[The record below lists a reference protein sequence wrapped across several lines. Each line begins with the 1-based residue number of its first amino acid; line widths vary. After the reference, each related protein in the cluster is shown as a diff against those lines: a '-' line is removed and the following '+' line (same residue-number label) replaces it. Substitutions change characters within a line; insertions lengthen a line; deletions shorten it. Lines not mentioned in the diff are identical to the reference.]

1 MKSVDPGILPQ
12 SVCFSFTPSEL
23 AQKLYFYPT
32 WCGHYYCTSNYF
44 MKRET
49 YPPLLILFIREG
61 KLHVEYENKSFD
73 AVKGE
78 VVLLDCSKPHYYHAY
93 DGLEFLYM
101 HFDGSNSHE
110 ICQHI
115 LEIKGPLIQE
125 DSNILIGRLL
135 YNMVDFY
142 QNGGI
147 ESMFQSS
154 MRIYHIFE
162 YLLKPPVLQTE
173 SETPIEESIHY
184 IRQNYHEPLNLN
196 KLAEIANLSPYYYAH
211 CFKEETGYSPME
223 YVTNTRLEQAKIKL
237 IRTQKN
243 VEEIADEVGY
253 SSSSS
258 FINMFVKKVGR
269 SPKQYRKL
277 HQSHSVLKGK
287 NNSH

>member
-12 SVCFSFTPSEL
+12 SICFSFTPSDL

-32 WCGHYYCTSNYF
+32 WCGHYYCTDNYF

-61 KLHVEYENKSFD
+61 ELYVEYQNQSFN
-73 AVKGE
+73 AQKGD
-78 VVLLDCSKPHYYHAY
+78 VILLDCSKPHYYHARN
-93 DGLEFLYM
+93 GLEFLYM

-142 QNGGI
+142 QNEGI

-269 SPKQYRKL
+269 SPKQYRKF
-277 HQSHSVLKGK
+277 HQNHSVLKSK
-287 NNSH
+287 NNLH

>member
-12 SVCFSFTPSEL
+12 SICFSFTPSDL

-32 WCGHYYCTSNYF
+32 WCGHYYCTDNYF

-61 KLHVEYENKSFD
+61 ELYVEYQNQSFN
-73 AVKGE
+73 AQKGD
-78 VVLLDCSKPHYYHAY
+78 VILLDCSKPHYYHARN
-93 DGLEFLYM
+93 GLEFLYM

-142 QNGGI
+142 QNEGI

-237 IRTQKN
+237 IRTQKTWKKLQMKSAILPAVVLSICLLKKLVVLQN
-243 VEEIADEVGY
+243 NIGN
-253 SSSSS
+253 
-258 FINMFVKKVGR
+258 FIKVI
-269 SPKQYRKL
+269 QF
-277 HQSHSVLKGK
+277 
-287 NNSH
+287 

>member
-12 SVCFSFTPSEL
+12 SICFSFTPSDL
-23 AQKLYFYPT
+23 ARKLYFYPT
-32 WCGHYYCTSNYF
+32 WCGHYYCTDHYF
-44 MKRET
+44 MKRNT
-49 YPPLLILFIREG
+49 YPPLLIVFIREG
-61 KLHVEYENKSFD
+61 KMHVEYENQCFD
-73 AVKGE
+73 AQKGD

-93 DGLEFLYM
+93 NGLEFLYM

-115 LEIKGPLIQE
+115 LETKGALIQE

-135 YNMVDFY
+135 YNMVDYY

-154 MRIYHIFE
+154 MRIYHLFE

-173 SETPIEESIHY
+173 YETPVEQSIHY
-184 IRQNYHEPLNLN
+184 IRRNYSEPLNLT

-211 CFKEETGYSPME
+211 CFKEETGFSPME
-223 YVTNTRLEQAKIKL
+223 YVTNTRLEQAKVKL
-237 IRTQKN
+237 IRTQKT
-243 VEEIADEVGY
+243 VEEIADEIGY

-258 FINMFVKKVGR
+258 FINMFVKKVGY
-269 SPKQYRKL
+269 SPKQYRKF
-277 HQSHSVLKGK
+277 HQSH
-287 NNSH
+287 

>member
-12 SVCFSFTPSEL
+12 SICFSFTPSDL

-32 WCGHYYCTSNYF
+32 WCGHYYCTDNYF

-61 KLHVEYENKSFD
+61 ELYVEYQNQSFN
-73 AVKGE
+73 AQKGD
-78 VVLLDCSKPHYYHAY
+78 VILLDCSKPHYYHARN
-93 DGLEFLYM
+93 GLEFLYM

-142 QNGGI
+142 QNEGI

-223 YVTNTRLEQAKIKL
+223 YVTNTRLEQAKIKI

-269 SPKQYRKL
+269 SPKQYRKF
-277 HQSHSVLKGK
+277 HQSHSVLKSK
-287 NNSH
+287 NNLH

>member
-12 SVCFSFTPSEL
+12 SICFSFTPSDL

-32 WCGHYYCTSNYF
+32 WCGHYYCTDNYF

-61 KLHVEYENKSFD
+61 ELYVEYQNQSFN
-73 AVKGE
+73 AQKGD
-78 VVLLDCSKPHYYHAY
+78 VILLDCSKPHYYHARN
-93 DGLEFLYM
+93 GLEFLYM

-142 QNGGI
+142 QNEGI

-269 SPKQYRKL
+269 FPKQYRKF
-277 HQSHSVLKGK
+277 HQSHSVLKSK
-287 NNSH
+287 NNLH

>member
-1 MKSVDPGILPQ
+1 MKSVDPGFLPQ
-12 SVCFSFTPSEL
+12 SICFSFTPSEL

-32 WCGHYYCTSNYF
+32 WCGHYYCTDNYF

-49 YPPLLILFIREG
+49 YPPLLIVFIREG
-61 KLHVEYENKSFD
+61 ELHVEYQNQCFD
-73 AVKGE
+73 AQKGD
-78 VVLLDCSKPHYYHAY
+78 VVLLDCSKPHYYHARN
-93 DGLEFLYM
+93 GLEFLYM

-184 IRQNYHEPLNLN
+184 IRQNYQESLNLN

-237 IRTQKN
+237 VRTQKTI
-243 VEEIADEVGY
+243 EEIADEVGY
-253 SSSSS
+253 SSSGS

-269 SPKQYRKL
+269 SPKQYRKF
-277 HQSHSVLKGK
+277 HQSH
-287 NNSH
+287 

>member
-12 SVCFSFTPSEL
+12 SICFSFTPSEL

-32 WCGHYYCTSNYF
+32 WCGHYYCTDNYF

-49 YPPLLILFIREG
+49 YPPLLIVFIREG
-61 KLHVEYENKSFD
+61 ELHVAFQNQCFD
-73 AVKGE
+73 AQKGD
-78 VVLLDCSKPHYYHAY
+78 VVLLDCTKSHYYHARN
-93 DGLEFLYM
+93 GLEFLYM

-135 YNMVDFY
+135 YHMVNFY

-184 IRQNYHEPLNLN
+184 IRQNYQESLNLN

-237 IRTQKN
+237 IRTLKT
-243 VEEIADEVGY
+243 VDEIADEVGY

-269 SPKQYRKL
+269 SPKQYRKF
-277 HQSHSVLKGK
+277 HQSH
-287 NNSH
+287 

>member
-12 SVCFSFTPSEL
+12 SICFSFTPSDL
-23 AQKLYFYPT
+23 ARKLYFYPT
-32 WCGHYYCTSNYF
+32 WCGHYYCTDNYF
-44 MKRET
+44 MKRNT
-49 YPPLLILFIREG
+49 YPPLLIVFIREG
-61 KLHVEYENKSFD
+61 KMHVEYENQCFD
-73 AVKGE
+73 AQKGD

-93 DGLEFLYM
+93 NGLEFLYM

-115 LEIKGPLIQE
+115 LETKGALIQE

-135 YNMVDFY
+135 YNMVDYY

-154 MRIYHIFE
+154 MRIYHLFE

-173 SETPIEESIHY
+173 YETPVEQSIHY
-184 IRQNYHEPLNLN
+184 IRRNYNEPLNLN

-211 CFKEETGYSPME
+211 CFKEETGFSPME
-223 YVTNTRLEQAKIKL
+223 YVTNTRLEQAKVKL
-237 IRTQKN
+237 IRTQKT
-243 VEEIADEVGY
+243 VEEIADEIGY

-258 FINMFVKKVGR
+258 FINMFVKKVGY
-269 SPKQYRKL
+269 SPKQYRKF
-277 HQSHSVLKGK
+277 HQSH
-287 NNSH
+287 

>member
-12 SVCFSFTPSEL
+12 SICFSFTPSDL
-23 AQKLYFYPT
+23 ARKLYFYPT
-32 WCGHYYCTSNYF
+32 WCGHYYCTDHYF
-44 MKRET
+44 MKRNT
-49 YPPLLILFIREG
+49 YPPLLIVFIREG
-61 KLHVEYENKSFD
+61 KMHVEYENQCFD
-73 AVKGE
+73 AQKGD

-93 DGLEFLYM
+93 NGLEFLYM

-115 LEIKGPLIQE
+115 LETKGALIQE

-135 YNMVDFY
+135 YNMVDYY

-154 MRIYHIFE
+154 MRIYHLFE

-173 SETPIEESIHY
+173 YETPVEQSIHY
-184 IRQNYHEPLNLN
+184 IRRNYNEPLNLN

-211 CFKEETGYSPME
+211 CFKEETGFSPME
-223 YVTNTRLEQAKIKL
+223 YVTNTRLEQAKVKL
-237 IRTQKN
+237 IRTQKT
-243 VEEIADEVGY
+243 VEEIADEIGY

-258 FINMFVKKVGR
+258 FINMFVKKVGY
-269 SPKQYRKL
+269 SPKQYRKF
-277 HQSHSVLKGK
+277 HQSH
-287 NNSH
+287 

>member
-12 SVCFSFTPSEL
+12 SICFSFTPSDL
-23 AQKLYFYPT
+23 ARKLYFYPT
-32 WCGHYYCTSNYF
+32 WCGHYYCTDHYF
-44 MKRET
+44 MKRNT
-49 YPPLLILFIREG
+49 YPPLLIVFIREG
-61 KLHVEYENKSFD
+61 KMHVEYENQCFD
-73 AVKGE
+73 AQKGD

-93 DGLEFLYM
+93 NGLEFLYM

-115 LEIKGPLIQE
+115 LETKGALIQE

-135 YNMVDFY
+135 YNMVDYY

-154 MRIYHIFE
+154 MRIYHLFE

-173 SETPIEESIHY
+173 YETPVEQSIHY
-184 IRQNYHEPLNLN
+184 IRRNYSEPLNLN

-211 CFKEETGYSPME
+211 CFKEETGFSPME
-223 YVTNTRLEQAKIKL
+223 YVTNTRLEQAKVKL
-237 IRTQKN
+237 IRTQKT
-243 VEEIADEVGY
+243 VEEIADEIGY

-258 FINMFVKKVGR
+258 FINMFVKKVGY
-269 SPKQYRKL
+269 SPKQYRKF
-277 HQSHSVLKGK
+277 HQSH
-287 NNSH
+287 

>member
-23 AQKLYFYPT
+23 ARKLYFYPT
-32 WCGHYYCTSNYF
+32 WCGHYFCTENYF
-44 MKRET
+44 MKRKT
-49 YPPLLILFIREG
+49 YPPLLIIFIRTG
-61 KLHVEYENKSFD
+61 RLHVEYEDQCFD
-73 AVKGE
+73 AEKGD

-115 LEIKGPLIQE
+115 IETKGALIRE
-125 DSNILIGRLL
+125 DGNVLIGRLL

-147 ESMFQSS
+147 ETMFQSS
-154 MRIYHIFE
+154 MRIYHVFE
-162 YLLKPPVLQTE
+162 YLLKPPVVQPESQTAV
-173 SETPIEESIHY
+173 EESIQY
-184 IRQNYHEPLNLN
+184 IRRNYSESLNIN
-196 KLAEIANLSPYYYAH
+196 TLAKEASLSPYYYAH
-211 CFKEETGYSPME
+211 SFKEETGFSPME
-223 YVTNTRLEQAKIKL
+223 YVTNTRLEHAKIAL
-237 IRTQKN
+237 VRTQKSI
-243 VEEIADEVGY
+243 EEIAYDVGY

-258 FINMFVKKVGR
+258 FINMFTKKVGC

-277 HQSHSVLKGK
+277 H
-287 NNSH
+287 

>member
-12 SVCFSFTPSEL
+12 SICFSFTPSDL

-32 WCGHYYCTSNYF
+32 WCGHYYCTDNYF

-61 KLHVEYENKSFD
+61 ELYVEYQNQSFN
-73 AVKGE
+73 AQKGD
-78 VVLLDCSKPHYYHAY
+78 VILLDCSKPHYYHARN
-93 DGLEFLYM
+93 GLEFLYM

-142 QNGGI
+142 QNEGI

-211 CFKEETGYSPME
+211 CFKEETGFSPME
-223 YVTNTRLEQAKIKL
+223 YVTNTRLEQAKVKL
-237 IRTQKN
+237 IRTQKT
-243 VEEIADEVGY
+243 VEEIADEIGY

-258 FINMFVKKVGR
+258 FINMFVKKVGY
-269 SPKQYRKL
+269 SPKQYRKF
-277 HQSHSVLKGK
+277 HQSH
-287 NNSH
+287 

>member
-12 SVCFSFTPSEL
+12 SICFSFTPSEL

-32 WCGHYYCTSNYF
+32 WCGHYYCTDNYF

-49 YPPLLILFIREG
+49 YPPLLIVFIREG
-61 KLHVEYENKSFD
+61 ELHVEYQNQSFD
-73 AVKGE
+73 AQKGD
-78 VVLLDCSKPHYYHAY
+78 VVLLDCSKPHYYHARN
-93 DGLEFLYM
+93 GLEFLYM

-115 LEIKGPLIQE
+115 LEIKGSLIQE

-162 YLLKPPVLQTE
+162 YLLKPPILQTE

-196 KLAEIANLSPYYYAH
+196 RLAEIANLSPYYYAH

-237 IRTQKN
+237 VRTQKT

-269 SPKQYRKL
+269 SPKQYRKF
-277 HQSHSVLKGK
+277 HQSH
-287 NNSH
+287 

>member
-12 SVCFSFTPSEL
+12 SICFSFTPSDL

-32 WCGHYYCTSNYF
+32 WCGHYYCTDNYF

-61 KLHVEYENKSFD
+61 ELYVEYQNQSFN
-73 AVKGE
+73 AQKGD
-78 VVLLDCSKPHYYHAY
+78 VILLDCSKPHYYHARN
-93 DGLEFLYM
+93 GLEFLYM

-115 LEIKGPLIQE
+115 LEI
-125 DSNILIGRLL
+125 
-135 YNMVDFY
+135 NMVDFY
-142 QNGGI
+142 QNEGI

-211 CFKEETGYSPME
+211 CFKEETG
-223 YVTNTRLEQAKIKL
+223 NQ
-237 IRTQKN
+237 IRTFLDN
-243 VEEIADEVGY
+243 
-253 SSSSS
+253 
-258 FINMFVKKVGR
+258 R
-269 SPKQYRKL
+269 
-277 HQSHSVLKGK
+277 
-287 NNSH
+287 

>member
-12 SVCFSFTPSEL
+12 SICFSFTPSDL

-32 WCGHYYCTSNYF
+32 WCGHYYCTDNYF

-61 KLHVEYENKSFD
+61 ELYVEYQNQSFN
-73 AVKGE
+73 AQKGD
-78 VVLLDCSKPHYYHAY
+78 VILLDCSKPHYYHARN
-93 DGLEFLYM
+93 GLEFLYM

-142 QNGGI
+142 QNEGI

-258 FINMFVKKVGR
+258 FINMFVKKLV
-269 SPKQYRKL
+269 
-277 HQSHSVLKGK
+277 VLQ
-287 NNSH
+287 NNIGNFIKVIQF

>member
-12 SVCFSFTPSEL
+12 SICFSFTPSDL
-23 AQKLYFYPT
+23 ARKLYFYPT
-32 WCGHYYCTSNYF
+32 WCGHYYCTDHYF
-44 MKRET
+44 MKRNT
-49 YPPLLILFIREG
+49 YPPLLIVFIREG
-61 KLHVEYENKSFD
+61 KMHVEYENQCFD
-73 AVKGE
+73 AQKGD

-93 DGLEFLYM
+93 NGLEFLYM

-115 LEIKGPLIQE
+115 LETKGALIQE

-135 YNMVDFY
+135 YNMVDYY

-154 MRIYHIFE
+154 MRIYHLFE

-173 SETPIEESIHY
+173 YETPVEQSIHY
-184 IRQNYHEPLNLN
+184 IRRNYSEPLNLN

-211 CFKEETGYSPME
+211 CFKEETGFSPME
-223 YVTNTRLEQAKIKL
+223 YVTNTRLEQAKVKL
-237 IRTQKN
+237 IRTLKT
-243 VEEIADEVGY
+243 VEEIADEIGY

-258 FINMFVKKVGR
+258 FINMFVKKVGY
-269 SPKQYRKL
+269 SPKQYRKF
-277 HQSHSVLKGK
+277 HQSH
-287 NNSH
+287 